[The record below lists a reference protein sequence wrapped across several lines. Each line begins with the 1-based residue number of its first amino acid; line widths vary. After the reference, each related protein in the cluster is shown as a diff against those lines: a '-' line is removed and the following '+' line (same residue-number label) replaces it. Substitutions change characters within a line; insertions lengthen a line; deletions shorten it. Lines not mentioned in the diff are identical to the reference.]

1 MTSKD
6 DAPVPASL
14 LAASIWSA
22 TGLILASVGV
32 WTGTTLTELS
42 DSVGGLRTSVMLL
55 EQKIGT
61 LPPPELML
69 RVTILEKERD
79 KHDEEIHRIA
89 KIVEDLND
97 GARRREAGK

>member
-1 MTSKD
+1 MSES

-14 LAASIWSA
+14 LAAAIWSA
-22 TGLILASVGV
+22 AGLILASVGV

-42 DSVGGLRTSVMLL
+42 DAVGGLRTSVMLL
-55 EQKIGT
+55 EQKIGV

-69 RVTILEKERD
+69 RVTLLEKERD

-97 GARRREAGK
+97 GAQRREDGK

>member
-14 LAASIWSA
+14 LAAAVWSA
-22 TGLILASVGV
+22 AGLILASVGV
-32 WTGTTLTELS
+32 WTGTTLSELS

-55 EQKIGT
+55 EQKIGV

-69 RVTILEKERD
+69 RVTLLEKERD

-89 KIVEDLND
+89 KIVEDLKD

>member
-14 LAASIWSA
+14 LAASVWSA
-22 TGLILASVGV
+22 AGLILASVGV
-32 WTGTTLTELS
+32 WTGTTLSELS

-55 EQKIGT
+55 EQKIGV

-69 RVTILEKERD
+69 RVTLLEKERD

-89 KIVEDLND
+89 KIVEDLKD
-97 GARRREAGK
+97 GARRREDGK

>member
-1 MTSKD
+1 MSGDGT
-6 DAPVPASL
+6 PVPTSL

-22 TGLILASVGV
+22 AGLVLASVGV

-61 LPPPELML
+61 FPPPELVL

-79 KHDEEIHRIA
+79 EHNEEIHRIA
-89 KIVEDLND
+89 KIVEDLKD
-97 GARRREAGK
+97 GARRRGAGK

>member
-1 MTSKD
+1 MSES

-14 LAASIWSA
+14 LAAAVWSA
-22 TGLILASVGV
+22 AGLILASVGV
-32 WTGTTLTELS
+32 WTGSTLTELS

-55 EQKIGT
+55 EQKIGA

-69 RVTILEKERD
+69 RVTILEKEHD

-97 GARRREAGK
+97 GSRRREAGR

>member
-14 LAASIWSA
+14 LAAAIWSA
-22 TGLILASVGV
+22 AGLILASVGV
-32 WTGTTLTELS
+32 WTGTTLSELS

-55 EQKIGT
+55 EQKIGV
-61 LPPPELML
+61 LPPPDLML
-69 RVTILEKERD
+69 RDTLLEKERD
-79 KHDEEIHRIA
+79 KHDKEIHRIA

-97 GARRREAGK
+97 GAQRREAGK

>member
-14 LAASIWSA
+14 LAAAVWSA
-22 TGLILASVGV
+22 AGLILASVGV
-32 WTGTTLTELS
+32 WTGKTLSELS

-55 EQKIGT
+55 EQKIGV

-89 KIVEDLND
+89 KIVEDLKD

>member
-14 LAASIWSA
+14 LAAAVWSA
-22 TGLILASVGV
+22 AGLILASVGV

-69 RVTILEKERD
+69 RVTILEKE
-79 KHDEEIHRIA
+79 HDEQDAEIHRIA
-89 KIVEDLND
+89 KIVEDLSD

>member
-14 LAASIWSA
+14 LAAAVWSA
-22 TGLILASVGV
+22 AGLILASVGV
-32 WTGTTLTELS
+32 WTGTTLSELS

-55 EQKIGT
+55 EQKIGV

-79 KHDEEIHRIA
+79 EHDKEIHRIA

-97 GARRREAGK
+97 GAQRREAGK

>member
-1 MTSKD
+1 MSD
-6 DAPVPASL
+6 NADAPVPASL
-14 LAASIWSA
+14 LAAAIWSA
-22 TGLILASVGV
+22 AGLILASVGV
-32 WTGTTLTELS
+32 WTGSTLNTLS

>member
-14 LAASIWSA
+14 LAAAVWSA
-22 TGLILASVGV
+22 AGLILASVGV
-32 WTGTTLTELS
+32 WTGTTLSELS
-42 DSVGGLRTSVMLL
+42 DAVGGLRTSVMLL
-55 EQKIGT
+55 EQKIGV

-69 RVTILEKERD
+69 RVTLLEKERD

-97 GARRREAGK
+97 GAQRREDGK

>member
-1 MTSKD
+1 MSES

-14 LAASIWSA
+14 LAAAIWSA
-22 TGLILASVGV
+22 AGLILASVGV
-32 WTGTTLTELS
+32 WTGTTLSELS

-55 EQKIGT
+55 EQKIGVM
-61 LPPPELML
+61 PPPELML

-97 GARRREAGK
+97 EARRRGAGK